1 MAQFTNQAQLRY
13 GNEVKNSNIA
23 VGEILEVLSM
33 TKTAVRDT
41 YRPDGSIVYIIS
53 IRNAGTLPVTGLTL
67 TDDLGTYAFGLDTLT
82 PLDYVSN
89 SVKYY
94 SNGIL
99 QAAPAVTVGPPLRI
113 QGLTVPAGGNVTL
126 VYEATVNSYAPLS
139 VESDITNTVIASG
152 TGITPITATETVNA
166 EVAPL
171 LSITKSISPVPVTAN
186 GTITYTFLIQNQGNQ
201 AADEASDVVITDTFD
216 PRLTNLTVTFNGT
229 VLEENTD
236 YTYDE
241 TTGVFSTTA
250 GRITVP
256 AAVFTQNTETGEWTT
271 SPGISTLV
279 ITGTI

>member
-41 YRPDGSIVYIIS
+41 YRSDGSIVYIIS
-53 IRNAGTLPVTGLTL
+53 IRNAGSVPVTGLTL
-67 TDDLGTYAFGLDTLT
+67 TDDLGTYSFGADTLT

-99 QAAPAVTVGPPLRI
+99 QAAPTVTAGPPLRI
-113 QGLTVPAGGNVTL
+113 QGLTVPANGNITL
-126 VYEATVNSYAPLS
+126 VYETTVNAYAPLS
-139 VESDITNTVIASG
+139 VEADITNTVIASG

-186 GTITYTFLIQNQGNQ
+186 GTVTYTFLIQNLGSQ
-201 AADEASDVVITDTFD
+201 AADEASEVVITDTFD
-216 PRLTNLTVTFNGT
+216 PRLSNLTVTFNGT
-229 VLEENTD
+229 VLEETTD

-241 TTGVFSTTA
+241 TTGVFTTVA

-256 AAVFTQNTETGEWTT
+256 AATFTQNSETGEWGTD
-271 SPGISTLV
+271 PGLSTLI

>member
-53 IRNAGTLPVTGLTL
+53 IRNAGTLPITGLTL
-67 TDDLGTYAFGLDTLT
+67 TDDLGTYTSGLNTLT
-82 PLDYVSN
+82 PLDYVTG

-94 SNGIL
+94 SNGTL
-99 QAAPAVTVGPPLRI
+99 QTTPTVTVGPSLRI
-113 QGLTVPAGGNVTL
+113 SGLTVPAGGNITL
-126 VYEATVNSYAPLS
+126 VYETTANAYAPLS
-139 VESDITNTVIASG
+139 VEADITNTVTASG
-152 TGITPITATETVNA
+152 TGITSITATETANA

-186 GTITYTFLIQNQGNQ
+186 GTITYTFLIQNLGN
-201 AADEASDVVITDTFD
+201 AAAEESFDVVITDTFD
-216 PRLTNLTVTFNGT
+216 PKLTNLTVTFNGT
-229 VLEENTD
+229 VLEETTD

-241 TTGVFSTTA
+241 TTGAFATVA
-250 GRITVP
+250 ERVTVP
-256 AAVFTQNTETGEWTT
+256 AATFTQDTETGEWNTV
-271 SPGISTLV
+271 PGISTLV
-279 ITGTI
+279 VTGTI

>member
-41 YRPDGSIVYIIS
+41 YRSDGSIVYIIS
-53 IRNAGTLPVTGLTL
+53 IRNAGSVPVTGLTL
-67 TDDLGTYAFGLDTLT
+67 TDDLGTYSFGADTLT
-82 PLDYVSN
+82 PLDYVSS

-113 QGLTVPAGGNVTL
+113 QGLTVPANGNITL
-126 VYEATVNSYAPLS
+126 VYETTVNAYAPLS
-139 VESDITNTVIASG
+139 VEADITNTVIASG

-171 LSITKSISPVPVTAN
+171 LSITKSIIPVPVTAN
-186 GTITYTFLIQNQGNQ
+186 STVTYTFLIQNLGSQ

-216 PRLTNLTVTFNGT
+216 PRLSNLTVTFNGT
-229 VLEENTD
+229 VLEETTD

-241 TTGVFSTTA
+241 TTGVFTTVA

-256 AAVFTQNTETGEWTT
+256 AATFTQDSETGEW
-271 SPGISTLV
+271 SIDPGLSTLI

>member
-41 YRPDGSIVYIIS
+41 YRSDGNIVYIIS
-53 IRNAGTLPVTGLTL
+53 IRNAGSVPVTGLTL
-67 TDDLGTYAFGLDTLT
+67 TDDLGTYSFGADTLT

-99 QAAPAVTVGPPLRI
+99 QAAPAVTASPPLRI
-113 QGLTVPAGGNVTL
+113 QGLTVPANGNITL
-126 VYEATVNSYAPLS
+126 VYETTVNAYAPLS
-139 VESDITNTVIASG
+139 VEADITNTVIASG

-186 GTITYTFLIQNQGNQ
+186 STVTYTFLIQNLGSQ
-201 AADEASDVVITDTFD
+201 AADGSSEVVITDTFD
-216 PRLTNLTVTFNGT
+216 PRLSNLTVTFNGT
-229 VLEENTD
+229 VLEETTD

-241 TTGVFSTTA
+241 TTGVFTTVA

-256 AAVFTQNTETGEWTT
+256 AATFTQDSETGEWGTD
-271 SPGISTLV
+271 PGLSTLI